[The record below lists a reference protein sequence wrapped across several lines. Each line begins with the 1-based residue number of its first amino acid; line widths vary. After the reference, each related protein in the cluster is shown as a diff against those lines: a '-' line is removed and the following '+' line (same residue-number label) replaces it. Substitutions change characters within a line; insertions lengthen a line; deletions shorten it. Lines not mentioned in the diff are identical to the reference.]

1 MRGKQLNKI
10 VIRKDQGLTNED
22 EDGIRGEQ
30 SLKLEMKFE
39 WGGKVVLPTVSR
51 SVQMAATKNM

>member
-39 WGGKVVLPTVSR
+39 
-51 SVQMAATKNM
+51 